1 MCIIYIYKYIYIYI
15 YIYIYKNNVQC
26 FLHNGVLAAHTLGY
40 MSTLCI
46 VDCCVSILYI
56 YIYIYMYIYFICM
69 HFIKCKFEGHL
80 VMHFIIYNYFKRQ
93 IFYHESFLSTKLC
106 CRSEKFLLY
115 FLIYNNK
122 IIRSRINFAL
132 ETTNFSL
139 FRLAILSETA
149 V

>member
-1 MCIIYIYKYIYIYI
+1 MFPSQWSFGCSYTWVHEHSVYRGLLRVYI
-15 YIYIYKNNVQC
+15 
-26 FLHNGVLAAHTLGY
+26 
-40 MSTLCI
+40 
-46 VDCCVSILYI
+46 I

>member
-15 YIYIYKNNVQC
+15 YTYTYTKTMFNVS
-26 FLHNGVLAAHTLGY
+26 FTMEFWLLIHLG
-40 MSTLCI
+40 TWAL
-46 VDCCVSILYI
+46 CVSWTAACLYYI

-93 IFYHESFLSTKLC
+93 IFYHESFLSTKSC
-106 CRSEKFLLY
+106 CWSEKFLLC

-122 IIRSRINFAL
+122 IIRSGINFAL

-139 FRLAILSETA
+139 FRLPILRETA